1 MGEAWPGPGQGEKG
15 VKNKRKGWG
24 GVAVGLGAERHLSV
38 QPSPLQIKRLA
49 GGMRE
54 SRVSHRGPA
63 PAHWV
68 TGGDQYPFAWDGRC
82 RTVLGRGI
90 CLGPEAQD
98 GPGERDLSGMGGA
111 GRSWGEG
118 FVWDRRRRTVLGRG
132 ICLGREAQDGPGE
145 RDLPGTGGAGR
156 SWGEGFAWD
165 GRRGTVLGRGMV
177 GSLVAGGRGG
187 AEWQFP
193 AGISLPCGPWPIKGT
208 QTGTL
213 PAYPARHHRW
223 PPR

>member
-1 MGEAWPGPGQGEKG
+1 MGSLGWPCVCSTPCCSSHGPGSGGHRGWGGGKVVGEAWPGPGQGEKG

-82 RTVLGRGI
+82 RTVLGRG
-90 CLGPEAQD
+90 
-98 GPGERDLSGMGGA
+98 
-111 GRSWGEG
+111 
-118 FVWDRRRRTVLGRG
+118 
-132 ICLGREAQDGPGE
+132 
-145 RDLPGTGGAGR
+145 
-156 SWGEGFAWD
+156 
-165 GRRGTVLGRGMV
+165 MV